1 MTNELAKIDPKEFGL
16 EQKEAA
22 TIEQAFLPKIAERDA
37 LLEMYESML
46 KAEITP
52 AVCKQAKE
60 LRLKLVKVRTGISEI
75 HKTQKAFFLAAGRF
89 VDAWKNKET
98 TPIEQMEENLTDIE
112 KYFERLEAEKVAKLA
127 AEREAEIRKY
137 SDVIPYDLGR
147 MDLSVYTNYLTGLKV
162 AQEARLKAEKEAEQK
177 RAEDE
182 RIDKLGRERISEIY
196 KYAQFQ
202 DELVSVISMGTMS
215 NEQYAAFHNLLE
227 AKKVAYEA
235 EQEKIRLENERLKA
249 DAEKREQEIAAE
261 RKKQAE
267 ILLKAEAE
275 ADRKLK
281 EQAEITRKEQ
291 EKADAERAL
300 LQAELQAKKDAE
312 EFSKAEFARIEAAR
326 IAAEETAAKAPRK
339 EKLTVWVDG
348 FAIPEFANDDVA
360 ADISAKFM
368 AFKGWAKGLVEKL

>member
-1 MTNELAKIDPKEFGL
+1 MTNELSKIDPKEYGL
-16 EQKEAA
+16 EQKQVA
-22 TIEQAFLPKIAERDA
+22 TIEQAFAPKIAERDA
-37 LLEMYESML
+37 LLEMYETML
-46 KAEITP
+46 KVEITP

-60 LRLKLVKVRTGISEI
+60 LRNKLVKVRTGIAEV
-75 HKTQKAFFLAAGRF
+75 HKTQKAYFLAAGRF
-89 VDAWKNKET
+89 VDEWKNKET

-112 KYFERLEAEKVAKLA
+112 LYFVRLEAEKVAKLA
-127 AEREAEIRKY
+127 AEREAEIRQY

-147 MDLSVYTNYLTGLKV
+147 MELSVYTNYLTGLKV
-162 AQEARLKAEKEAEQK
+162 AQEARVKAEKA
-177 RAEDE
+177 AEDARIESE

-202 DELVSVISMGTMS
+202 DALVSVISMGSMS
-215 NEQYAAFHNLLE
+215 NEQYAAFLNSLE
-227 AKKVAYEA
+227 EKKVAYEA

-249 DAEKREQEIAAE
+249 NAEKREKEIEDE

-267 ILLKAEAE
+267 ILLKAQAE

-312 EFSKAEFARIEAAR
+312 AFSNAEFARIEAAR
-326 IAAEETAAKAPRK
+326 IAAEEAAAKAPRK
-339 EKLTVWVDG
+339 EKLTAWVDG
-348 FAIPEFANDDVA
+348 FAISEFANDDVA
-360 ADISAKFM
+360 AEISAKFA